1 MMATTA
7 GRRRRQK
14 LVVAEGAEGVFTQ
27 RIFEKMMNSERV
39 SRFENLIGFMASVQ
53 LIIEA

>member
-1 MMATTA
+1 
-7 GRRRRQK
+7 
-14 LVVAEGAEGVFTQ
+14 VVAEGAEGVFTQ